1 MSQHAQHQD
10 PEPEAAK
17 RKSAIINV
25 IIYTSDFPSVPCQNI
40 IIKMHVEKLSA
51 MTSALSV
58 DASPFYC
65 QMKLAAY
72 TELFFLM
79 PILLIHIF

>member
-10 PEPEAAK
+10 HEPEAAK

-40 IIKMHVEKLSA
+40 IIKMHAEKLSA
-51 MTSALSV
+51 MTPALSV
-58 DASPFYC
+58 DTSPFYC
-65 QMKLAAY
+65 QMRLSAY
-72 TELFFLM
+72 TELFLM